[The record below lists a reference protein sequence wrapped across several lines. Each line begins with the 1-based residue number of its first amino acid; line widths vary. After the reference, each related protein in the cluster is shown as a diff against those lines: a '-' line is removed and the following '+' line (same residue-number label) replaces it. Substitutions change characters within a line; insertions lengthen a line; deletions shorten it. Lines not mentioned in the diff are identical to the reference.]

1 MYRAIFSWFHEQKA
15 VFPVWFPL
23 VARTLFI
30 VFIRVKALVRALFS
44 VHVVTRKLKKSVTY
58 YLMYAVP
65 LMKKILQKSSEKVW
79 RLCFITLLLHPHSRE
94 NAGTKWWNKLLE
106 KKSSGIIWKFK
117 IKVLIFA
124 ATFAKR
130 KRQKSSLRDLHN
142 STSSTSIGEEI
153 LRINTVNRSM
163 TLDYDKRIPER
174 GY

>member
-1 MYRAIFSWFHEQKA
+1 MIPWAESRFSRVISSRRQD
-15 VFPVWFPL
+15 
-23 VARTLFI
+23 LFI

-58 YLMYAVP
+58 YFNVRNPPHEKNLKNNA
-65 LMKKILQKSSEKVW
+65 EKVW

-130 KRQKSSLRDLHN
+130 KRQKSSLIDLHN
-142 STSSTSIGEEI
+142 STSRTSIGEEI
-153 LRINTVNRSM
+153 LRINTVKRSM

-174 GY
+174 GYDKTI

>member
-1 MYRAIFSWFHEQKA
+1 MISSRRQD
-15 VFPVWFPL
+15 
-23 VARTLFI
+23 LFI

-58 YLMYAVP
+58 YFNVRNPPHEKNIAKKFRKSLEVMFYNTTFAP
-65 LMKKILQKSSEKVW
+65 AFERERRYKMMKQTF
-79 RLCFITLLLHPHSRE
+79 R
-94 NAGTKWWNKLLE
+94 

-130 KRQKSSLRDLHN
+130 KRQKSSLIDLHN

-153 LRINTVNRSM
+153 LRINTVKRSM
-163 TLDYDKRIPER
+163 TLDYNNGFRSEDIKTI
-174 GY
+174 

>member
-1 MYRAIFSWFHEQKA
+1 MIPWAESRFSRVISSRRQD
-15 VFPVWFPL
+15 
-23 VARTLFI
+23 LFI

-106 KKSSGIIWKFK
+106 KKSSEIIWRFK

-153 LRINTVNRSM
+153 LRINTVKRSM

-174 GY
+174 G

>member
-1 MYRAIFSWFHEQKA
+1 
-15 VFPVWFPL
+15 
-23 VARTLFI
+23 
-30 VFIRVKALVRALFS
+30 
-44 VHVVTRKLKKSVTY
+44 
-58 YLMYAVP
+58 MYAIP
-65 LMKKILQKSSEKVW
+65 LMKKILQKKFRKSLEVM
-79 RLCFITLLLHPHSRE
+79 FYNTTFAPAFERE
-94 NAGTKWWNKLLE
+94 RRYKMMKQTFR

-130 KRQKSSLRDLHN
+130 KRQKSSLIDLHN

-174 GY
+174 GYDKTI

>member
-1 MYRAIFSWFHEQKA
+1 MFYNTTFAPAFERERRSK
-15 VFPVWFPL
+15 
-23 VARTLFI
+23 
-30 VFIRVKALVRALFS
+30 
-44 VHVVTRKLKKSVTY
+44 
-58 YLMYAVP
+58 M
-65 LMKKILQKSSEKVW
+65 MKQTF
-79 RLCFITLLLHPHSRE
+79 R
-94 NAGTKWWNKLLE
+94 

-130 KRQKSSLRDLHN
+130 KRQKSSLIDLHN

-174 GY
+174 GYDKQFKQRRV